1 MAAACGARGAGAEEL
16 RTGPMPRPWEGPT
29 CLRERPSSAPSGR
42 PLHRVSLAFLAKA
55 LVTQTPPSP
64 RAPFSSARLWPGG
77 ETGRRAQCSRPHS
90 RAPRHRRASRHRR
103 APRHRRA
110 GPQPTTFPGPTG
122 GDACCPTGPAPH
134 RAAGG
139 PATRPR
145 SRRSAGPRLRRRAA
159 GPAPL
164 TARARPRSPGGR
176 STDSPS
182 RELGTRL

>member
-1 MAAACGARGAGAEEL
+1 MAAACGARAAGAEEL
-16 RTGPMPRPWEGPT
+16 GAGPRLRPWERPT
-29 CLRERPSSAPSGR
+29 CLRERPSSASWGR
-42 PLHRVSLAFLAKA
+42 PRHRVPLAFLAKA
-55 LVTQTPPSP
+55 LVTQTPPTP

-77 ETGRRAQCSRPHS
+77 ETGRRAQCSRPHR
-90 RAPRHRRASRHRR
+90 RAPRHRRA
-103 APRHRRA
+103 PWHRRA
-110 GPQPTTFPGPTG
+110 GPQPTTFLGPTG

-145 SRRSAGPRLRRRAA
+145 SRRSAGPRLRRPAA
-159 GPAPL
+159 SPAPL